1 MTDDPPTI
9 EKQNAEK
16 TALTI
21 HIHTWATP
29 IVGLVMLVFGLLAG
43 YAARPLVSPLLSRVT
58 PTPTVIV
65 EENTSETTTG
75 QQDLKEIVVAQTN
88 HFLGDPQAPVTLIE
102 FSDYQ

>member
-1 MTDDPPTI
+1 LIDDPPTI

-43 YAARPLVSPLLSRVT
+43 YAARPLVSPLLSRAT
-58 PTPTVIV
+58 PTPTVIAEV
-65 EENTSETTTG
+65 DASETTAA
-75 QQDLKEIVVAQTN
+75 QQGLKDIVVAQTK
-88 HFLGDPQAPVTLIE
+88 HFLGEPDAPVTLIE

>member
-1 MTDDPPTI
+1 MIDPSTT

-16 TALTI
+16 PALTI
-21 HIHTWATP
+21 QIHSWATP

-43 YAARPLVSPLLSRVT
+43 YFARPLVSPLLSRVT

-65 EENTSETTTG
+65 EEDTSETTTS
-75 QQDLKEIVVAQTN
+75 QQGLSDIVVAQTK
-88 HFLGDPQAPVTLIE
+88 HFLGDPEAPVTLIE